1 MKLRLALLLTFL
13 FALSLSF
20 GQTKMAVQESSEVL
34 VHGTSTLHDWTMNC
48 EQFSGSA
55 MITMK
60 DGHPAAMTDL
70 VLEIVVKGMKSG
82 KSAMDSRTYKAMD
95 ESKHPKVVFRS
106 TEVTIRPQG
115 AGVTVIAEG
124 KLTIAGV
131 TKTVTLQAD
140 GYKSGDRW
148 VFKGKKEIHTP
159 DYDVE
164 RVSAMMG
171 TIKTGE
177 DVVIDFDIV
186 FQF

>member
-82 KSAMDSRTYKAMD
+82 KSAMDSSTYKAMD

-106 TEVTIRPQG
+106 TKVTIRPQG

-177 DVVIDFDIV
+177 DVVIDFDIA
-186 FQF
+186 F